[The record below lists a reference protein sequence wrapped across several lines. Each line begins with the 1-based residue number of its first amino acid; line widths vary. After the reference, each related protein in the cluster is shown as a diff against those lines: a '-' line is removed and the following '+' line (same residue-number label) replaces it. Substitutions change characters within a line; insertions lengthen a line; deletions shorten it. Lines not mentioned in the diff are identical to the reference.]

1 MGLFLVYII
10 KSAFCLA
17 LFYLF
22 YRLLLSRETFHRFN
36 RFALLSILL
45 LSCLIPLCEITLGQP
60 AVMENPLLTMEDLLL
75 MAEPVTVVETAGEE
89 ATHFPWREGILL
101 LYVVGIIFFFIRNI
115 WSLACMLRLMM
126 KGYSYKEDGMTIIV
140 HRRKITPFSWMKF
153 IVISEDDLKENGT
166 EILTHEKAHVKNLH
180 SWDLLVA
187 EICILFQ
194 WFNPAAWLLK
204 RELQTIHEY
213 EADESVIQQ
222 GIDAKK
228 YQLLLIKKA
237 VGARLYSIANSFNH
251 SSLKKRITMMLK
263 EKSSVWAKLKY
274 LYVLPLAAVTVAAF
288 ARPEV
293 SNELE
298 EISAVKVSDLTEM
311 VKTGEVKNEQRAV
324 VEEATPA
331 VAPET
336 GTENRIAAVEEQT
349 TTVLAGTEKALA
361 EIKVKGV
368 ILDAET
374 GKPMPGASIV
384 IKSTSIGTLSD
395 KEGVFSISVE
405 EGSVLCVSYVGR
417 RFQELTVSKNMKGK
431 ELVIALERKNVNV
444 GEVVVVSYGESKVA
458 DKAKAMEVSK
468 VKEQEGNV
476 AASKASKTSDNGD
489 KPIFVVVED
498 MPSFPGG
505 MEECVRFLS
514 RNIKYPVE
522 AQKAGAQGRVI
533 LSFIVNKDG
542 TISDVEVMRSVSK
555 ELDAEAVR
563 VVQSMP
569 KWKPGKQR
577 GQAVDVRF
585 SMPVTFRLQGEDKAR
600 ESKQRIVLPASK
612 SDKGIVIPAEGTT
625 LFIVNGVKVDKID
638 DLNPDEIQSITVL
651 KDKSATEL
659 YGEEAKNGVV
669 VVTLKD
675 KE

>member
-36 RFALLSILL
+36 RFALLSLLL

-75 MAEPVTVVETAGEE
+75 MAEPVTVVKTAGEE

-101 LYVVGIIFFFIRNI
+101 LYVIGIIFFFIRNI

-126 KGYSYKEDGMTIIV
+126 KGYSYKEEGITIIV
-140 HRRKITPFSWMKF
+140 HRRKIAPFSWMKF

-204 RELQTIHEY
+204 QELQTIHEY
-213 EADESVIQQ
+213 EADESVIKQ

-324 VEEATPA
+324 VEEAAPA
-331 VAPET
+331 VAPEAGT
-336 GTENRIAAVEEQT
+336 GNRIAAVKEQT
-349 TTVLAGTEKALA
+349 TTVVAGTEKALA

-368 ILDAET
+368 ILNAET
-374 GKPMPGASIV
+374 GKPMPGASII
-384 IKSTSIGTLSD
+384 IKGTSIGTLSD
-395 KEGVFSISVE
+395 KEGVFSISAE
-405 EGSVLCVSYVGR
+405 EGSVLGVSYVGR

-444 GEVVVVSYGESKVA
+444 GEVVVVGYGEPKAA
-458 DKAKAMEVSK
+458 DKTKVMEVSN
-468 VKEQEGNV
+468 VKAQEGTV

-489 KPIFVVVED
+489 IFVVVED
-498 MPSFPGG
+498 MPSYPGG
-505 MEECVRFLS
+505 MEECMRFLA
-514 RNIKYPVE
+514 RNLKYPVE
-522 AQKAGAQGRVI
+522 AQKAGTQGRVI

-542 TISDVEVMRSVSK
+542 SISNVEVMRSVSK

-585 SMPVTFRLQGEDKAR
+585 TMPVTFHLQGKDKAS
-600 ESKQRIVLPASK
+600 ESEQTIVFPASK
-612 SDKGIVIPAEGTT
+612 SNKGIVIPAEGTP
-625 LFIVNGVKVDKID
+625 LFIVNGMQVDKID

-659 YGEEAKNGVV
+659 YGEKGKNGVI
-669 VVTLKD
+669 VVTLKG

>member
-1 MGLFLVYII
+1 
-10 KSAFCLA
+10 
-17 LFYLF
+17 
-22 YRLLLSRETFHRFN
+22 
-36 RFALLSILL
+36 
-45 LSCLIPLCEITLGQP
+45 
-60 AVMENPLLTMEDLLL
+60 
-75 MAEPVTVVETAGEE
+75 
-89 ATHFPWREGILL
+89 
-101 LYVVGIIFFFIRNI
+101 
-115 WSLACMLRLMM
+115 
-126 KGYSYKEDGMTIIV
+126 
-140 HRRKITPFSWMKF
+140 
-153 IVISEDDLKENGT
+153 
-166 EILTHEKAHVKNLH
+166 
-180 SWDLLVA
+180 
-187 EICILFQ
+187 
-194 WFNPAAWLLK
+194 
-204 RELQTIHEY
+204 
-213 EADESVIQQ
+213 
-222 GIDAKK
+222 
-228 YQLLLIKKA
+228 
-237 VGARLYSIANSFNH
+237 
-251 SSLKKRITMMLK
+251 MMLK

-349 TTVLAGTEKALA
+349 TAMVAGTEKALA

>member
-36 RFALLSILL
+36 RFALLSLLL

-75 MAEPVTVVETAGEE
+75 MAEPVTVVKTAGEE

-101 LYVVGIIFFFIRNI
+101 LYVIGIIFFFIRNI

-126 KGYSYKEDGMTIIV
+126 KGYSYKEEGITIIV
-140 HRRKITPFSWMKF
+140 HRRKIAPFSWMKF

-204 RELQTIHEY
+204 QELQTIHEY
-213 EADESVIQQ
+213 EADESVIKQ

-324 VEEATPA
+324 VEEAAPA
-331 VAPET
+331 VVPEA
-336 GTENRIAAVEEQT
+336 GTENRIAAVKEQT
-349 TTVLAGTEKALA
+349 TTVVAGTEKALA

-368 ILDAET
+368 ILNAET
-374 GKPMPGASIV
+374 GKPMPGASII
-384 IKSTSIGTLSD
+384 IKGTSIGTLSD
-395 KEGVFSISVE
+395 KEGVFSISAE
-405 EGSVLCVSYVGR
+405 EGSVLGVSYVGR

-444 GEVVVVSYGESKVA
+444 GEVVVVGYGEPKAA
-458 DKAKAMEVSK
+458 DKTKVMEVSN
-468 VKEQEGNV
+468 VKAQEGTV

-489 KPIFVVVED
+489 IFVVVED
-498 MPSFPGG
+498 MPSYPGG
-505 MEECVRFLS
+505 MQECMRFLAQ
-514 RNIKYPVE
+514 NMKYPVE
-522 AQKAGAQGRVI
+522 AQKAGTQGRVI

-542 TISDVEVMRSVSK
+542 SISNVEVMRSVSK

-585 SMPVTFRLQGEDKAR
+585 TMPVTFHLQGKDKAS
-600 ESKQRIVLPASK
+600 ESEQTIVFPASK
-612 SDKGIVIPAEGTT
+612 SNKGIVIPAEGTP
-625 LFIVNGVKVDKID
+625 LFIVNGMQVDKID

-659 YGEEAKNGVV
+659 YGEKGKNGVI
-669 VVTLKD
+669 VVTLKG

>member
-10 KSAFCLA
+10 KSAFCLV

-89 ATHFPWREGILL
+89 ATHFPWHEEILL
-101 LYVVGIIFFFIRNI
+101 LYVIGIIFFFIRNI
-115 WSLACMLRLMM
+115 WSLVCMLRLMM
-126 KGYSYKEDGMTIIV
+126 KGYFYKEDGVTIIV
-140 HRRKITPFSWMKF
+140 HRRKIAPFSWMKF

-204 RELQTIHEY
+204 QELQTIHEY

-251 SSLKKRITMMLK
+251 SSLKKRISMMLK
-263 EKSSVWAKLKY
+263 EKSSVWAKLKF

-336 GTENRIAAVEEQT
+336 GTENRIAAVKEQT
-349 TTVLAGTEKALA
+349 TTVVAGTEKTLA
-361 EIKVKGV
+361 EIEVKGV

-374 GKPMPGASIV
+374 GKTMPGASIV

-417 RFQELTVSKNMKGK
+417 RSQELIVSKNMKGK
-431 ELVIALERKNVNV
+431 ELAIALERKNVNV
-444 GEVVVVSYGESKVA
+444 GEVVVVGYGEPKVE
-458 DKAKAMEVSK
+458 DKAKAMEISK
-468 VKEQEGNV
+468 VKAQEGTV
-476 AASKASKTSDNGD
+476 AACKDPKTSDNGE
-489 KPIFVVVED
+489 IFEVVED

-505 MEECVRFLS
+505 IEECMRFLS

-533 LSFIVNKDG
+533 VNFIVNKDG
-542 TISDVEVMRSVSK
+542 TISDVKAMRSVSK

-585 SMPVTFRLQGEDKAR
+585 TMPVTFRLRGKDKAQ
-600 ESKQRIVLPASK
+600 ESKQTIVLPASK
-612 SDKGIVIPAEGTT
+612 RDKGIVIPAEGTP
-625 LFIVNGVKVDKID
+625 LFMVNGVRVDNIN

-669 VVTLKD
+669 VVTLKG

>member
-36 RFALLSILL
+36 RFALLSLLL

-75 MAEPVTVVETAGEE
+75 MAEPVTVVKTAGEE

-101 LYVVGIIFFFIRNI
+101 LYVIGIIFFFIRNI

-126 KGYSYKEDGMTIIV
+126 KGYSYKEEGITIIV
-140 HRRKITPFSWMKF
+140 HRRKIAPFSWMKF

-204 RELQTIHEY
+204 QELQTIHEY

-228 YQLLLIKKA
+228 SQLLLIKKA

-324 VEEATPA
+324 VEEAAPA
-331 VAPET
+331 VAPEAGT
-336 GTENRIAAVEEQT
+336 GNRIAAVKEQT
-349 TTVLAGTEKALA
+349 TTVVAGTEKALA

-368 ILDAET
+368 ILNAET
-374 GKPMPGASIV
+374 GKPMPGASII
-384 IKSTSIGTLSD
+384 IKGTSIGTLSD
-395 KEGVFSISVE
+395 KEGVFSISAE
-405 EGSVLCVSYVGR
+405 EGSVLGVSYVGR

-444 GEVVVVSYGESKVA
+444 GEVVVVGYGEPKV
-458 DKAKAMEVSK
+458 MEVSN
-468 VKEQEGNV
+468 VKAQEGTV

-489 KPIFVVVED
+489 IFVVVED
-498 MPSFPGG
+498 MPSYPGG
-505 MEECVRFLS
+505 MEECMRFLA
-514 RNIKYPVE
+514 RNLKYPVE
-522 AQKAGAQGRVI
+522 AQKAGTQGRVI

-542 TISDVEVMRSVSK
+542 SISNVEVMRSVSK

-585 SMPVTFRLQGEDKAR
+585 TMPVTFHLQGKDKAS
-600 ESKQRIVLPASK
+600 ESEQTIVFPASK
-612 SDKGIVIPAEGTT
+612 SNKGIVIPAEGTP
-625 LFIVNGVKVDKID
+625 LFIVNGMQVDKID

-659 YGEEAKNGVV
+659 YGEKGKNGVI
-669 VVTLKD
+669 VVTLKG